1 MESLILYKPSSS
13 NVSRSPPNTPFLIIP
28 TESSATQIYLHILV
42 SKYLSVAGMM
52 RITRIEKNLPS
63 GETLNLEQAKGLLV
77 VTSQSG
83 GWSACYVVSFGV
95 IYEISVDDRA
105 TSQVLVNVS
114 TGVIEITNTYSS
126 TRNISVLLFGY

>member
-1 MESLILYKPSSS
+1 M
-13 NVSRSPPNTPFLIIP
+13 
-28 TESSATQIYLHILV
+28 
-42 SKYLSVAGMM
+42 AGMM

-105 TSQVLVNVS
+105 SSQVLVNVS